1 MGRDRIM
8 EKIYDTPA
16 PTPNNFIGYFYEN
29 DSLLNVHNE
38 VIFSLLG
45 RYNCFA
51 GCQICYTQKHFK
63 QALPKFKQFIPT
75 KITKEQEEQWF
86 YIFDHFATISNID
99 DLFWMKHEHPH
110 LYDWYQKHSHRFT
123 WGSMTDNNFIRTQPL
138 FLNELS
144 PETTIQ
150 EISFSDT
157 WLDKIDVNEVIAML
171 NSLNKRNGI
180 MKIKFILTK
189 PENNNVNL
197 LFKWIKDNG
206 IENYCSHH
214 DFQGNT
220 LKLKTDI
227 PQAEHIASFDSDI
240 FPVCRESNYL
250 QNSGFFL
257 TLTGAIDTNNT
268 PYYSFN
274 TPYHG
279 NNSFDSAKH
288 LSSMLQGKINL
299 YKKWSSDYKQGKIQ
313 DFGAGQKYF
322 DYFDFVG
329 KYVKVNED
337 YNFIPIDLLNAKHR
351 YYHKLVEQGWTITE
365 YGIAKDLNSVGLV
378 KSLVEIDHAR
388 N

>member
-1 MGRDRIM
+1 M
-8 EKIYDTPA
+8 ERLYDTPA
-16 PTPNNFIGYFYEN
+16 PNENFIGYFYEN

-38 VIFSLLG
+38 LIFSLLG

-63 QALPKFKQFIPT
+63 QALPQFKKFIPT
-75 KITKEQEEQWF
+75 KITGNQEEQWLD
-86 YIFDHFATISNID
+86 IFDHFATISNID
-99 DLFWMKHEHPH
+99 DLFWMKQEQPH

-138 FLNELS
+138 FINELS
-144 PETTIQ
+144 PETKIQ

-157 WLDKIDVNEVIAML
+157 WLDKIDVNEVISML
-171 NSLNKRNGI
+171 DRLNKRNGI
-180 MKIKFILTK
+180 QKIKFILTK
-189 PENNNVNL
+189 PKNSNVNL
-197 LFKWIKDNG
+197 LFNWIKDNG

-220 LKLKTDI
+220 IKLETDI

-268 PYYSFN
+268 PYYSFS
-274 TPYHG
+274 TPHHG
-279 NNSFDSAKH
+279 NTQFDSAKH

-299 YKKWSSDYKQGKIQ
+299 YKKWSEEYKQGKIQ
-313 DFGAGQKYF
+313 DNNAGKKYF

-329 KYVKVNED
+329 NYVTVNED

-351 YYHKLVEQGWTITE
+351 YYHKLIEQGWTITE
-365 YGIAKDLNSVGLV
+365 YGIVKNINGVGMI
-378 KSLVEIDHAR
+378 KSLVEINNA
-388 N
+388 NN

>member
-279 NNSFDSAKH
+279 NNGFDSAKH

-322 DYFDFVG
+322 DYFDFVS